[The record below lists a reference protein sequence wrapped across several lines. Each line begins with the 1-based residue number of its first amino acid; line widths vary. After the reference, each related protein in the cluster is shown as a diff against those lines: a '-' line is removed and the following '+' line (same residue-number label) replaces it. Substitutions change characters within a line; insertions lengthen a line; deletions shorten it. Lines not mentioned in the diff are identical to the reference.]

1 MVSLA
6 HLWLPI
12 ILSAV
17 IVFLASSVIHMVLKW
32 HHTDY
37 RQLPD
42 EEALRAALHK
52 APAAPGQYVIP
63 YCGDMKAM
71 GTPEMQKKYADGPVA
86 MLYLKA
92 PGAPGMGAALGGWF
106 AFNLVLSFFVA
117 YVAGHT
123 LAQGVHYLQVF
134 RVVGTVGFLAYAAGS
149 APASIWMGKPWG
161 VTLKEILD
169 GMIYALLMAGTFGW
183 LWPR

>member
-1 MVSLA
+1 MVSLTQ
-6 HLWLPI
+6 LWVPI

-17 IVFLASSVIHMVLKW
+17 IVFLASSLIHMVFKW
-32 HHTDY
+32 HHADY

-42 EEALRAALHK
+42 EEALRAALLQ

-71 GTPEMQKKYADGPVA
+71 GAPEMQKKYADGPVG
-86 MLYLKA
+86 LLVLKA
-92 PGAPGMGAALGGWF
+92 PGAPGMGSALGGWF
-106 AFNLVLSFFVA
+106 VFNAVISFFVA

-149 APASIWMGKPWG
+149 VPASIWMGKPWG

-169 GMIYALLMAGTFGW
+169 GLIYALLMAGTFGW